1 MNLEKT
7 CDAIR
12 SLTSQ
17 AHTLAATVYSKKTDN
32 RAAEALAD
40 LAQAEALL
48 RQALAGIAHAKGL
61 ISD

>member
-17 AHTLAATVYSKKTDN
+17 AHTLAATAYSKKTDN
-32 RAAEALAD
+32 RAAEAQAD
-40 LAQAEALL
+40 LTQAASLL
-48 RQALAGIAHAKGL
+48 QQALAGIAHAKGL
-61 ISD
+61 IND